1 MLSNEVS
8 TKEALVKEALLQN
21 EKKYIS
27 DLRRGSIK
35 NINFYI
41 RDDNLH
47 IINFKNYMSNV
58 LIVNL
63 HLKRQQVAVVRA
75 T

>member
-8 TKEALVKEALLQN
+8 TKEAIVKEALLQN

-27 DLRRGSIK
+27 ELRQGSIK

-47 IINFKNYMSNV
+47 IIK
-58 LIVNL
+58 L
-63 HLKRQQVAVVRA
+63 
-75 T
+75 